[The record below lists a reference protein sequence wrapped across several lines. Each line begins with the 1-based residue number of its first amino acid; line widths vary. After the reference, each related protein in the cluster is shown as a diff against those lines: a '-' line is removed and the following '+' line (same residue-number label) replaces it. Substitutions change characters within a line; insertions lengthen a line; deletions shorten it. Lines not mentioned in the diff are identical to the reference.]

1 MRRSKKE
8 AFGWPAQQDLPKR
21 GLIVMHIYKFA
32 LLIVR
37 ALKYKYKYLR
47 KLGLYL
53 VCNWILYRLPGG
65 GTLLVL
71 SE

>member
-37 ALKYKYKYLR
+37 ALKYKYKIHSTLFDSLQYQTISKN
-47 KLGLYL
+47 KLGLSCAKL
-53 VCNWILYRLPGG
+53 R
-65 GTLLVL
+65 
-71 SE
+71 